1 MKFFAGMAKPA
12 QKNDKIE
19 RKVTES
25 KDSSLNELNSYTV

>member
-1 MKFFAGMAKPA
+1 MNFFAGMAKLA

-25 KDSSLNELNSYTV
+25 KDSSL